1 MSLRYFKRSVSALL
15 ALCLMVALFL
25 PVGYTQPLSYSEEA
39 IAVDAV
45 KPITWGKRF
54 EKNGVTYFPG
64 QLTADFGTLEFA
76 WKILPGETPVLVSF
90 ESMGSAEAPK
100 LEIPLIIRKQTTDT
114 TAIYKKIQPPA
125 NIPEPAKL
133 LKIAVVATTD
143 LFSVLP
149 KTHAVIPLSPL
160 LEAKTVQWDTPYK
173 HKGILYVPGYVQA
186 YSGMFSFMWKI
197 SPDGST
203 KLVTLDTSSGSEE
216 PSQEHRLYTLPHPG
230 FGTTTIFEEVLPLA
244 NSSEPPNLREIAIVN
259 SSDLHA
265 GLKLAQKK

>member
-90 ESMGSAEAPK
+90 ELMGSAEAPK
-100 LEIPLIIRKQTTDT
+100 LEIPLIVRKQTTDT

-149 KTHAVIPLSPL
+149 KTHAAIPLSPL

-186 YSGMFSFMWKI
+186 HSGMFSFMWKI
-197 SPDGST
+197 SPDGSAT
-203 KLVTLDTSSGSEE
+203 LVTLDVSSDAAG
-216 PSQEHRLYTLPHPG
+216 PSLEHRLYTLPHPG

-244 NSSEPPNLREIAIVN
+244 YSSEPPYLREIVIVN
-259 SSDLHA
+259 SSDLSA